1 MHLYHMKSKSMRI
14 SLFITLSSLM
24 MISLCGFQD
33 IKQGGVECKFQAR
46 IIDIEKTADKKMLV
60 VKETP
65 VKMVN
70 KDIYVFIADDTF
82 IGFPNKTMK
91 FDDLIIG
98 MCIEIQGRKVIVKEN
113 DQEVIEVY
121 ARRIRPIME

>member
-1 MHLYHMKSKSMRI
+1 
-14 SLFITLSSLM
+14 M

-33 IKQGGVECKFQAR
+33 IKQGGIECKFQAR

-65 VKMVN
+65 VKMAN
-70 KDIYVFIADDTF
+70 KDIYVFITDDTF
-82 IGFPNKTMK
+82 IGFPNKTMQ
-91 FDDLIIG
+91 FEDLTIE
-98 MCIEIQGRKVIVKEN
+98 MCIEIQGRKIIVKEN